1 MAEISQSTQKLI
13 QRYQVW
19 YHSLQ
24 PREGVS
30 TIHVDEVAS
39 RVAAFY
45 EKIRGVVEWREEHLM
60 RRIAIERT
68 LKRRLFLLKNG
79 EAIASALV
87 LELIRGGHFPN
98 DKLEESKIEEV
109 KKIIDKYIF
118 ILRENPPQSTEK
130 IKAQLYGWL
139 LSIAACEIE
148 ETLSPP
154 LRETA
159 QIEYMAELMRERI
172 EIKKEIKISEAEKNT
187 QIYIAIQRA
196 LFRLD
201 SPIITYSL
209 LKTRYPQWRNFT
221 PLEITTAGIRDKE
234 NKSLTG
240 FTKTDPELKEI
251 AQNTY
256 SIWESIEKE
265 ISHPLAE
272 KFYKISEKYDTPYL
286 ILGDIFS
293 EDPMGIPGK
302 IKNPEVLESQIKIA
316 YNKRLQTLKS
326 RLQRAAIYA
335 TLSIFVT
342 KILLALAV
350 EVPFDK
356 YITGQFNYF
365 TLGLN
370 ILIPPLLMFFLVLT
384 IRPPKK
390 ENLNRVIMEVI
401 KIVYEKERKDTYE
414 IRSFKKRGFI
424 LKLIITTFYLLTFV
438 ISFGLIIWG
447 LKNLNFGVL
456 SMIIFL
462 IFFSLISFAGIKIRE
477 RSKELEVMEERAG
490 FLTFLIDSFSLPIL
504 QTGKWLSS
512 QLAKYNIVVVLITA
526 LIDLPFQVFIEFLE
540 HWRYFL
546 KEKKEEIH

>member
-1 MAEISQSTQKLI
+1 MLGTHYIRMAEISQSTQKLI
-13 QRYQVW
+13 QRYQAW
-19 YHSLQ
+19 YQSLQ

-60 RRIAIERT
+60 RRVAIERT

-79 EAIASALV
+79 EVIASALV

-118 ILRENPPQSTEK
+118 ILRENPSQSTEK
-130 IKAQLYGWL
+130 IKAQLYDWL

-172 EIKKEIKISEAEKNT
+172 EIKKEFEISEAEKNT

-196 LFRLD
+196 LFKLD

-221 PLEITTAGIRDKE
+221 
-234 NKSLTG
+234 
-240 FTKTDPELKEI
+240 KTDPELKEI
-251 AQNTY
+251 TQNTY
-256 SIWESIEKE
+256 SLWESIEKE

-414 IRSFKKRGFI
+414 IRSFKKRGVI
-424 LKLIITTFYLLTFV
+424 LKLIMTTFYLLTFI

-512 QLAKYNIVVVLITA
+512 QLAKYNIVVVLIAA